1 MTGAEIIALVVS
13 VLSAT
18 VRISTPLALS
28 SIGEV
33 LSERAGIVN
42 LGLEGQILMGA
53 FVAAVGSYFSGSP
66 YIGMLAAMTV
76 GFIMGLI
83 HVVFAVKFH
92 ANQIVIGVAN
102 NIFSLGFTTVGLVA
116 IWSNRGKSDA
126 VTGLPIIKIPLLDSI
141 PVIGPILNN
150 HTIIVYLMLL
160 VAILAWWV
168 LFRTNVGLR
177 LRSIGENP
185 KAAATV
191 GIAIEPLQIWAVSIA
206 GALSGLAGSY
216 LSLSDLNL
224 FSRNMSAGRG
234 FIALAATILGN
245 WNPFGALGAS
255 MIFAFLDA
263 MQIRLQATGFPIQF
277 IQMIPYVLVIVL
289 LAGVV
294 RKVHSPA
301 AVGKIYEK
309 GS

>member
-1 MTGAEIIALVVS
+1 MTGAELAALIIS
-13 VLSAT
+13 VLSST

-28 SIGEV
+28 SVGEV

-53 FVAAVGSYFSGSP
+53 FAAAVASYFSGSA
-66 YIGMLAAMTV
+66 YVGVLAGMLAGALL
-76 GFIMGLI
+76 GLI
-83 HVVFAVKFH
+83 HVLFSLKFH
-92 ANQIVIGVAN
+92 ASQIVLGVAN
-102 NIFSLGFTTVGLVA
+102 NIFALGFTTVGLVA

-126 VTGLPIIKIPLLDSI
+126 VPGLPNINIPFLSSI
-141 PVIGPILNN
+141 PIIGPILNN
-150 HTIIVYLMLL
+150 HTLIVYLMLAFTVL
-160 VAILAWWV
+160 SWLV
-168 LFRTNVGLR
+168 LFRTNIGLR

-191 GIAIEPLQIWAVSIA
+191 GINIEKLQIWAVTIG
-206 GALSGLAGSY
+206 GAMSGMAGSY

-234 FIALAATILGN
+234 FIAMAATILGN

-255 MIFAFLDA
+255 LIFGFLDA
-263 MQIRLQATGFPIQF
+263 MQIRLQATGFPTQF
-277 IQMIPYVLVIVL
+277 IQMIPYVLVIIL

-294 RKVHSPA
+294 RKVHAPA
-301 AVGKIYEK
+301 AAGKVYER
-309 GS
+309 S

>member
-1 MTGAEIIALVVS
+1 MTGAELAALIIS
-13 VLSAT
+13 ILSST

-28 SIGEV
+28 SVGEV

-53 FVAAVGSYFSGSP
+53 FAAAAASYFSGSA
-66 YIGMLAAMTV
+66 YVGVLAGMLAGALL
-76 GFIMGLI
+76 GLI
-83 HVVFAVKFH
+83 HVLFSLKFH
-92 ANQIVIGVAN
+92 ASQIVLGVAN
-102 NIFSLGFTTVGLVA
+102 NIFALGFTTVGLVA

-126 VTGLPIIKIPLLDSI
+126 VPGLPNIHIPFLNSI
-141 PVIGPILNN
+141 PIIGPILNN
-150 HTIIVYLMLL
+150 HTLIVYLMLAFTVL
-160 VAILAWWV
+160 SWLV
-168 LFRTNVGLR
+168 LFRTNIGLR

-191 GIAIEPLQIWAVSIA
+191 GINIERLQIWAVTIG
-206 GALSGLAGSY
+206 GAMSGMAGSY

-234 FIALAATILGN
+234 FIAMAATILGN

-255 MIFAFLDA
+255 LIFGFLDA
-263 MQIRLQATGFPIQF
+263 MQIRLQATGFPTQF
-277 IQMIPYVLVIVL
+277 IQMIPYVLVIIL

-294 RKVHSPA
+294 RKVHAPA
-301 AVGKIYEK
+301 AAGKVYER
-309 GS
+309 S

>member
-1 MTGAEIIALVVS
+1 MTGAELAALIIS
-13 VLSAT
+13 ILSST

-28 SIGEV
+28 SVGEV

-53 FVAAVGSYFSGSP
+53 FAAAAASYFSGSA
-66 YIGMLAAMTV
+66 YVGVLAGMLAGALL
-76 GFIMGLI
+76 GLI
-83 HVVFAVKFH
+83 HVLFSLKFH
-92 ANQIVIGVAN
+92 ASQIVLGVAN
-102 NIFSLGFTTVGLVA
+102 NIFALGFTTVGLVA

-126 VTGLPIIKIPLLDSI
+126 VPGLPNINIPFFNNI
-141 PVIGPILNN
+141 PIIGPILNN
-150 HTIIVYLMLL
+150 HTLIVYLMLAFTVL
-160 VAILAWWV
+160 SWLV
-168 LFRTNVGLR
+168 LFRTNIGLR

-191 GIAIEPLQIWAVSIA
+191 GINIERLQIWAVTIG
-206 GALSGLAGSY
+206 GAMSGMAGSY

-234 FIALAATILGN
+234 FIAMAATILGN

-255 MIFAFLDA
+255 LIFGFLDA
-263 MQIRLQATGFPIQF
+263 MQIRLQATGFPTQF
-277 IQMIPYVLVIVL
+277 IQMIPYVLVIIL

-294 RKVHSPA
+294 RKVHAPA
-301 AVGKIYEK
+301 AAGKVYER
-309 GS
+309 S

>member
-1 MTGAEIIALVVS
+1 MTGAELAALIIS
-13 VLSAT
+13 VLSST

-28 SIGEV
+28 SVGEV

-53 FVAAVGSYFSGSP
+53 FAAAAASYFSGSA
-66 YIGMLAAMTV
+66 YVGVLAGMLAGALL
-76 GFIMGLI
+76 GLI
-83 HVVFAVKFH
+83 HVLFSLKFH
-92 ANQIVIGVAN
+92 ASQIVLGVAN
-102 NIFSLGFTTVGLVA
+102 NIFALGFTTVGLVA

-126 VTGLPIIKIPLLDSI
+126 VPGLPNINIPFLSSI
-141 PVIGPILNN
+141 PIIGPILNN
-150 HTIIVYLMLL
+150 HTLIVYLMLAFTVL
-160 VAILAWWV
+160 SWLV
-168 LFRTNVGLR
+168 LFRTNIGLR

-191 GIAIEPLQIWAVSIA
+191 GINIEKLQIWAVTIG
-206 GALSGLAGSY
+206 GAMSGMAGSY

-234 FIALAATILGN
+234 FIAMAATILGN

-255 MIFAFLDA
+255 LIFGFLDA
-263 MQIRLQATGFPIQF
+263 MQIRLQATGFPTQF
-277 IQMIPYVLVIVL
+277 IQMIPYVLVIIL

-294 RKVHSPA
+294 RKVHAPA
-301 AVGKIYEK
+301 AAGKVYER
-309 GS
+309 S

>member
-1 MTGAEIIALVVS
+1 MTGAEFAALIIS
-13 VLSAT
+13 IMSST

-53 FVAAVGSYFSGSP
+53 FAAAAASYFSGNP
-66 YIGMLAAMTV
+66 YIGVLAGMLAGALL
-76 GFIMGLI
+76 GLI
-83 HVVFAVKFH
+83 HVLFSLKFH
-92 ANQIVIGVAN
+92 ASQIVLGVAN

-116 IWSNRGKSDA
+116 IWNNRGKSDA
-126 VTGLPIIKIPLLDSI
+126 VAGLPIIKLHFLEAI

-150 HTIIVYLMLL
+150 HTIIVYLMF
-160 VAILAWWV
+160 AITLISWLV
-168 LFRTNVGLR
+168 LFRTNIGLR

-191 GIAIEPLQIWAVSIA
+191 GINIEKLQIWAVTIG
-206 GALSGLAGSY
+206 GALSGMAGSY

-234 FIALAATILGN
+234 FIAMAATILGN

-255 MIFAFLDA
+255 LIFGFLDA
-263 MQIRLQATGFPIQF
+263 MQIRLQATGFPTQF
-277 IQMIPYVLVIVL
+277 IQMIPYVLVIIL

-294 RKVHSPA
+294 RKVHAPA
-301 AVGKIYEK
+301 AAGKVYER
-309 GS
+309 S

>member
-1 MTGAEIIALVVS
+1 MTGAELAALIIS
-13 VLSAT
+13 VLSST

-28 SIGEV
+28 SVGEV

-53 FVAAVGSYFSGSP
+53 FAAAVASYFSGSA
-66 YIGMLAAMTV
+66 YVGVLAGMLAGALL
-76 GFIMGLI
+76 GLI
-83 HVVFAVKFH
+83 HVLFSLKFH
-92 ANQIVIGVAN
+92 ASQIVLGVAN
-102 NIFSLGFTTVGLVA
+102 NIFALGFTTVGLVA

-126 VTGLPIIKIPLLDSI
+126 VPGLPNINIPFLSSI
-141 PVIGPILNN
+141 PIIGPILNN
-150 HTIIVYLMLL
+150 HTLIVYLMLAFTVL
-160 VAILAWWV
+160 SWLV
-168 LFRTNVGLR
+168 LFRTNIGLR

-191 GIAIEPLQIWAVSIA
+191 GINIEKLQIWAVTIS
-206 GALSGLAGSY
+206 GAMSGMAGSY

-234 FIALAATILGN
+234 FIAMAATILGN

-255 MIFAFLDA
+255 LIFGFLDA
-263 MQIRLQATGFPIQF
+263 MQIRLQATGFPTQF
-277 IQMIPYVLVIVL
+277 IQMIPYVLVIIL

-294 RKVHSPA
+294 RKVHAPA
-301 AVGKIYEK
+301 AAGKVYER
-309 GS
+309 S

>member
-1 MTGAEIIALVVS
+1 MTDVDLAALIVS
-13 VLSAT
+13 LLSST
-18 VRISTPLALS
+18 IRISTPLALS

-33 LSERAGIVN
+33 LTERAGIVN

-53 FVAAVGSYFSGSP
+53 FVAAVASHYTGNP
-66 YIGMLAAMTV
+66 YLGVLAALLV
-76 GFIMGLI
+76 GALMGLI
-83 HVVFAVKFH
+83 HVLFALKFH
-92 ANQIVIGVAN
+92 ASQIVIGVAN
-102 NIFSLGFTTVGLVA
+102 NIFALGFTTVGLVA

-126 VTGLPIIKIPLLDSI
+126 VTGLPIIKIPFLDTI
-141 PVIGPILNN
+141 PVLGPILNN
-150 HTIIVYLMLL
+150 HTIIVYLML
-160 VAILAWWV
+160 AITVLSWLV
-168 LFRTNVGLR
+168 LFRTNIGLR

-191 GIAIEPLQIWAVSIA
+191 GINIERLQIWAVCTG
-206 GALSGLAGSY
+206 GALSGMAGSY

-255 MIFAFLDA
+255 MIFGFLDA
-263 MQIRLQATGFPIQF
+263 MQIRLQASGFPSQF

-294 RKVHSPA
+294 RKVHAPA
-301 AVGKIYEK
+301 AAGKVYEK
-309 GS
+309 GT

>member
-1 MTGAEIIALVVS
+1 MTGAEIVALIIS
-13 VLSAT
+13 ILSST
-18 VRISTPLALS
+18 VRISTPLALA

-33 LSERAGIVN
+33 LSERSGVVN

-53 FVAAVGSYFSGSP
+53 FVAVVGSYYTGNP
-66 YIGMLAAMTV
+66 YLGVLAAMGAGTL
-76 GFIMGLI
+76 MGLV
-83 HVVFAVKFH
+83 HVLFAVKFH

-126 VTGLPIIKIPLLDSI
+126 VTGLPVIKIPLLESI

-160 VAILAWWV
+160 VAVLAWLM
-168 LFRTNVGLR
+168 LFRTNIGLR

-191 GIAIEPLQIWAVSIA
+191 GIAIEPIQIWTVSIA

-216 LSLSDLNL
+216 LSLSDLSL

-255 MIFAFLDA
+255 LIFGFLDA
-263 MQIRLQATGFPIQF
+263 MQIRLQASGFPIQF
-277 IQMIPYVLVIVL
+277 IQMIPYLLVIVL

-294 RKVHSPA
+294 GRVRSPA

>member
-1 MTGAEIIALVVS
+1 MTGTELAALIVS
-13 VLSAT
+13 ILSST
-18 VRISTPLALS
+18 VRIGTPIALS

-53 FVAAVGSYFSGSP
+53 FIATVVSHFTGNPYLGVLGALLTGAV
-66 YIGMLAAMTV
+66 
-76 GFIMGLI
+76 MGLI
-83 HVVFAVKFH
+83 HVVFSLKFH
-92 ANQIVIGVAN
+92 ASQIVIGVAN
-102 NIFSLGFTTVGLVA
+102 NIFALGFTTVGLVA
-116 IWSNRGKSDA
+116 IWNNRGKSDA
-126 VTGLPIIKIPLLDSI
+126 VTGLPIIRIPFLDSI
-141 PVIGPILNN
+141 PILGPILNN
-150 HTIIVYLMLL
+150 HTLIVYLMI
-160 VAILAWWV
+160 AITILTWLV
-168 LFRTNVGLR
+168 LFRTNAGLR

-185 KAAATV
+185 KAAETV
-191 GIAIEPLQIWAVSIA
+191 GINIVRIQILAVSIG

-255 MIFAFLDA
+255 MIFGFLDA
-263 MQIRLQATGFPIQF
+263 MQIRLQGTGFPTQF
-277 IQMIPYVLVIVL
+277 IQMIPYVLVIIL

-294 RKVHSPA
+294 RKVRAPSA
-301 AVGKIYEK
+301 AGKVYEK
-309 GS
+309 GT